1 MKFNA
6 KGVTGKVQKAI
17 VNAVDKNGNGK
28 LDREDFSLDEENL
41 QAAKEKAKKI
51 AFTTG
56 QKTRWRMIL
65 ESLSAHGFPT

>member
-51 AFTTG
+51 AVTTG
-56 QKTRWRMIL
+56 QNVKIVS
-65 ESLSAHGFPT
+65 ESLGRAI